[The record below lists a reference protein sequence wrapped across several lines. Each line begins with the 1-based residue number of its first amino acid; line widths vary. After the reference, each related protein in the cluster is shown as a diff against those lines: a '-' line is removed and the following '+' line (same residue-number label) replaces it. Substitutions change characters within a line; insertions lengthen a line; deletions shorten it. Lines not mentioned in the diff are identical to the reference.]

1 MAVIRATDCC
11 GEALYDQLLVN
22 ARMLSKRDCKYAHL
36 DVSRALQEPL
46 IQLPGVLPVAFAD
59 LKVYV

>member
-1 MAVIRATDCC
+1 MDAVKEQCT
-11 GEALYDQLLVN
+11 
-22 ARMLSKRDCKYAHL
+22 YAHL

-46 IQLPGVLPVAFAD
+46 IQLPGVLPVAFTD